1 MTMTTPI
8 HEWRNFWRA
17 PAGVPCFHAQFA
29 RHAFE
34 RHVHAEF
41 VIVLIEA
48 GTEACY
54 HRGEVQYAGPG
65 TLGLVNPGAVHSGR
79 PEGEAY
85 RYRALYPDAALM
97 RRTSADLTGVG
108 EVPYFTKEVFRDA
121 EAAAALLR
129 VHQAE
134 SALASDEAWTRLAAL
149 LLSRYREGRTPLK
162 EWSAEPAAV
171 ETVKDYLSEH
181 PYDDVTLENL
191 ARLVQLGTYHLLRSF
206 EEVTGLSPF
215 HFQRQ
220 VRLRLAQ
227 SALQRGLSVA
237 QAAGAGGFSGVAE
250 LERAFRG
257 SLGMSAGT
265 YRAAFL
271 S

>member
-1 MTMTTPI
+1 MISTR
-8 HEWRNFWRA
+8 EWRTFWLA

-65 TLGLVNPGAVHSGR
+65 GLGLVNPGAVHSGR

-85 RYRALYPDAALM
+85 RYRALYPDAELM
-97 RRTSADLTGVG
+97 RRTSADLTGVD
-108 EVPYFTKEVFRDA
+108 EIPYFTKAVFSDA
-121 EAAAALLR
+121 ETAAALLD
-129 VHQAE
+129 VHRAE
-134 SALASDEAWTRLAAL
+134 SPLASGEAWTQFAAL

-162 EWSAEPAAV
+162 ERSAEPAAV
-171 ETVKDYLSEH
+171 KTVKAYLSEH
-181 PYDDVTLENL
+181 PHNDTTLERL
-191 ARLVQLGTYHLLRSF
+191 AQLVQLSPYHLLRSF

-215 HFQRQ
+215 HYQRQ

-227 SALQRGLSVA
+227 SVLQQGLSVA
-237 QAAGAGGFSGVAE
+237 QAAGAGGFSNVAE

-257 SLGMSAGT
+257 TLGMSATT
-265 YRAAFL
+265 YRAAFR
-271 S
+271 